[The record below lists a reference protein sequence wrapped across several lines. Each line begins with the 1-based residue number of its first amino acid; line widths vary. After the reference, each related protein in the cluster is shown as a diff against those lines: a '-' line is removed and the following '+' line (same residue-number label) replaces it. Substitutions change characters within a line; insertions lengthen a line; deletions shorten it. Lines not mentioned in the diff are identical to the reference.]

1 MNERDLIHRDIP
13 SLTAA
18 TFLKYFVL
26 IGSSQLMAVI
36 LFYFVTRVS
45 EGGELLTALLKKS
58 SFTILVGLSLKS
70 GVVTASIIA
79 FILLALLFFAFLGL
93 FIKIYD
99 LSIFSAFSSA
109 SLGVMLYSPT
119 VSKFILPDNYQM
131 PPVPLAVSILF
142 AVPLAALVLETL
154 ICKR

>member
-1 MNERDLIHRDIP
+1 MNERDLKHRDIP

-26 IGSSQLMAVI
+26 IGSSQLTAVI